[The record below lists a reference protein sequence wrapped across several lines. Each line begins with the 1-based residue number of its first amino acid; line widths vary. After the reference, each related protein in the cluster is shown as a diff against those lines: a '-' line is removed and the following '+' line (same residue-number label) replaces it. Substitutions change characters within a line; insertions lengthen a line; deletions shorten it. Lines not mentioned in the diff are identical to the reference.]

1 MHTFYHILP
10 KFTRGKLPLALQ
22 MQCEIDKNAARSG
35 EIKGKIPYSSTQS
48 SALPCP
54 AEKQDKAEVSCYQK
68 KGAPT
73 L

>member
-35 EIKGKIPYSSTQS
+35 EIN
-48 SALPCP
+48 ALPCP